1 MGRESRFDMFIKSMD
16 VLSKV
21 IQRVKYAGLE
31 KYGLKSIHFMIL
43 FYLEKAE
50 NGLTSKELINLTLE
64 DKAAISRGIAALADK
79 GYVNYSKKYKSRIT
93 LTEEGKRISSELSL
107 TQEKAVHVSG
117 EGMSE
122 EEKEMFYRCLKLVS
136 KNLVT
141 FYLNMDN

>member
-21 IQRVKYAGLE
+21 IQRVKNAGLE

-64 DKAAISRGIAALADK
+64 DKAAISRGIAALVDK

-122 EEKEMFYRCLKLVS
+122 EEKEMFCRCLKLVS

>member
-21 IQRVKYAGLE
+21 IQRVKNAGLE

-64 DKAAISRGIAALADK
+64 DKAAISRGIAALVDK

-117 EGMSE
+117 EGMNE
-122 EEKEMFYRCLKLVS
+122 EKKEMFYRCLKLVS

>member
-21 IQRVKYAGLE
+21 IQRVKNAGLE

-64 DKAAISRGIAALADK
+64 DKAAISRGIASLVDK

-117 EGMSE
+117 EGMRE

>member
-21 IQRVKYAGLE
+21 IQRVKNAGLE

-64 DKAAISRGIAALADK
+64 DKAAISRGIAALVDK

-93 LTEEGKRISSELSL
+93 FLWIIFNTRESSSCQRRRNERRRKRNVL
-107 TQEKAVHVSG
+107 
-117 EGMSE
+117 
-122 EEKEMFYRCLKLVS
+122 
-136 KNLVT
+136 
-141 FYLNMDN
+141 

>member
-21 IQRVKYAGLE
+21 IQRVKNAGLE

-43 FYLEKAE
+43 FYLE
-50 NGLTSKELINLTLE
+50 LINLTLE
-64 DKAAISRGIAALADK
+64 DKAAISRGIASLVDK